1 MVVEPATIDAGV
13 TVESSDG
20 LAGEECGADVANQAA
35 DAVHGE
41 DVKGVVDAKEELDL
55 GGIVGE
61 GSSEDTEDD
70 SRPSGDVSY
79 SKLANDL
86 NIHVQSSP
94 CTYQIQG

>member
-13 TVESSDG
+13 TVESGDG

-35 DAVHGE
+35 DAVHGK

-70 SRPSGDVSY
+70 SGPSGDVSY

-86 NIHVQSSP
+86 GIHVQKSL